1 MKYRINIYIL
11 LLILFLYLIPFSF
24 AFSFGFNDE
33 KEKYCFKKYIQKGDH
48 ITINF
53 MLASTEKETIHALL
67 TYQKDKNS
75 PKQNLFEVIDKESG
89 DYNSQNPTEEGYY
102 ELCFFSKKGK
112 YIYVN
117 MEFSSLYEGHD
128 IKKLATDKEL
138 KIFNQDIKEI
148 KDVVDKIE
156 MNARHLNTRKYRHL
170 KILKQIITSIK
181 RLTYLKIFAVALLSL
196 FQIYIVQKFFGP
208 DKRVSTIK
216 GVFSGKDGDL

>member
-1 MKYRINIYIL
+1 MGNSLIFI
-11 LLILFLYLIPFSF
+11 ILFSLISFSF
-24 AFSFGFNDE
+24 SFSFGLTDA
-33 KEKYCFKKYIQKGDH
+33 KEKFCFKKFIQKGDH
-48 ITINF
+48 ITIDY
-53 MLASTEKETIHALL
+53 MVASGQKDLIDTSLS
-67 TYQKDKNS
+67 YQKDNHGPKKIIYDIKKN
-75 PKQNLFEVIDKESG
+75 DKGS
-89 DYNSQNPTEEGYY
+89 YNSRKPEEEGYY
-102 ELCFFSKKGK
+102 ELCFYSQKGK